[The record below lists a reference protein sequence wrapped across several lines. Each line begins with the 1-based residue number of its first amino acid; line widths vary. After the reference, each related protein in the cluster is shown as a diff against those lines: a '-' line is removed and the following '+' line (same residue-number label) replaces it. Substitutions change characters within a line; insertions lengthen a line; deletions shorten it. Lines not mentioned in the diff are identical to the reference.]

1 MAPREYRFQNKN
13 GVTRRRKRRRTAKEG
28 KGKMAQTVTKA
39 SQTDWPTIW
48 AAARERMRRDL
59 GDAVFDAWIS
69 SLSLVESENG
79 EIKIGAPRPFARNWV
94 ANQYAT
100 RIERALRAEGGEP
113 ASVSIVLAP
122 AKSTGV
128 AAPRAPEGHAESAPV
143 SRLHQPEREKPG
155 DPRRVLNSRIL
166 DLMQT
171 FETFVSGP
179 SNEFGFRAARSVAEG
194 DDSGVALLYIH
205 GGFGNGK
212 THLMNAIALEA
223 RKRGRR
229 ALLLGAEDFMRQFL
243 GALKYKDTLGFKDE
257 LRAADMLLID
267 DLQHLCRSTYTVSE
281 FLHTINAFSDLRR
294 KLVIASDKAPAAL
307 ESLTADV
314 RSRLS
319 GGLVIGLE
327 QPDRATRLAILK
339 ARAAEYTRRRP
350 DTVMPD
356 AVLEKIADREDAS
369 PRDLIGIFTKLAVY
383 ADLTKKPMTLEAA
396 AEAAGHASA
405 TGRKTSIEDIQRK
418 TAEFYKVDLRDFHS
432 ALRSRRVAR
441 PRQVAM
447 YLSRELTMR
456 SLPEIG
462 RRFGN
467 RDHTTVLHA
476 CRRIAELCAADPL
489 FKQEVDFL
497 KQVLGRTN

>member
-1 MAPREYRFQNKN
+1 
-13 GVTRRRKRRRTAKEG
+13 
-28 KGKMAQTVTKA
+28 MAQTVTKA
-39 SQTDWPTIW
+39 SETDWPTIW

-69 SLSLVESENG
+69 SLSLVEFANG
-79 EIKIGAPRPFARNWV
+79 EIRIGAPRPFARNWV
-94 ANQYAT
+94 ANQYAS

-122 AKSTGV
+122 PKSAG
-128 AAPRAPEGHAESAPV
+128 ASAPRAPEAHQDAAPV
-143 SRLHQPEREKPG
+143 ARLHQPEREKPG
-155 DPRRVLNSRIL
+155 EPRRALNSRIL
-166 DLMQT
+166 DPMQT

-194 DDSGVALLYIH
+194 DESGVALLYIH

-212 THLMNAIALEA
+212 THLLNAIALEA
-223 RKRGRR
+223 RRRGRR

-307 ESLTADV
+307 EALGADV

-350 DTVMPD
+350 DTIMPD

-396 AEAAGHASA
+396 AEAAGHAG
-405 TGRKTSIEDIQRK
+405 TPGRKTSIEDIQRK

-462 RRFGN
+462 RRFGG